1 MTLPGFESDAGAA
14 PGDNARFG
22 LSGRWSMVT
31 LKPADLAV
39 MKRAGGWLVLAI
51 GLGLAVITLI
61 SLWPSTVPEAS
72 VEHTLPPAAEAE
84 IAASI
89 APGSLGVK
97 LAYVAER
104 WNEVALPPPITGG
117 FIRNPESGQFD
128 SFTYRFNQS
137 SLLAGAYDPANDYVY
152 AVMTSSWLS
161 DESATRLSQHVC
173 HLVNPYSQEC
183 LDDFAKK
190 GLLGQ
195 PLESYRDLEHQT
207 EWTIGEQVWRLHIVD
222 NIQTIRVLGPGAG

>member
-1 MTLPGFESDAGAA
+1 MTLPGLENDAGTA
-14 PGDNARFG
+14 PGDTGPFG

-31 LKPADLAV
+31 LEPSDLAV

-51 GLGLAVITLI
+51 GLGLAAITLI
-61 SLWPSTVPEAS
+61 SVWPSTGPEAS
-72 VEHTLPPAAEAE
+72 AEHTLPPAAEAE

-97 LAYVAER
+97 LADVAER
-104 WNEVALPPPITGG
+104 WNEVALPPRITGG
-117 FIRNPESGQFD
+117 FLRNPESGQFD

-137 SLLAGAYDPANDYVY
+137 SLLAGAYDPINDYVY
-152 AVMTSSWLS
+152 AVMASSWLS
-161 DESATRLSQHVC
+161 DESAARLNQHVC
-173 HLVNPYSQEC
+173 HLVSPYSQEC
-183 LDDFAKK
+183 LDAFAIK
-190 GLLGQ
+190 GLVGQ

-222 NIQTIRVLGPGAG
+222 NIQTIRVVGPGAG